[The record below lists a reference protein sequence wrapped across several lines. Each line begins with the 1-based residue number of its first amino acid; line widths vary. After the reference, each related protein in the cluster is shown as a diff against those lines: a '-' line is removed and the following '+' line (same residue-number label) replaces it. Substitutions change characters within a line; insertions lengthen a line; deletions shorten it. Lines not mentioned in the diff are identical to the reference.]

1 MYQAARACILLDLK
15 RFLQRAYNNKKDKSD
30 FPVEVLPLKCENIL
44 NCPSGEDG
52 GLQQVY
58 KKLKVALQSA
68 AEDKV
73 SPGESAKKGGA
84 TGDKK
89 GRPTRKAGAA
99 AAAAAKAAAAA
110 EAALEAQDEK
120 STSESDNSD
129 GDEDEMDDGNEH
141 HALHE
146 WMGD

>member
-1 MYQAARACILLDLK
+1 VSNVTVQMLT
-15 RFLQRAYNNKKDKSD
+15 S
-30 FPVEVLPLKCENIL
+30 VPLC
-44 NCPSGEDG
+44 NCHN
-52 GLQQVY
+52 LFHAVY

-110 EAALEAQDEK
+110 AEAALEAQVTHTRTHN
-120 STSESDNSD
+120 SLLSLPCALALALLHISFSRPLVPSLSLSRVCARVRFVCVCLCARES
-129 GDEDEMDDGNEH
+129 
-141 HALHE
+141 
-146 WMGD
+146 